1 MDFSQPI
8 FIAAWAG
15 AISFVWVLFDR
26 AEKVTSPEA
35 KEAASRWL
43 RNLSVDLPER
53 WPSQFALLFDRIFG
67 ERHLSFK
74 CFFRSCIA
82 SAISVAILFLIYI
95 SIHYREFSSYTDSDK
110 TVMLLAIGSL
120 MAILNFVPDYI
131 SLLETRIIIKW
142 MSRAHKSS
150 RLAIF
155 FVFDFI
161 ITGLIIIVALS
172 ILLLFIFWAESI
184 SDHEKVLRI
193 LGYSFL
199 FRKAGPYTP
208 YTFGIFIYSTYFTS
222 VWIWLYVI
230 SGILVRGTAS
240 FGSLFKWLK
249 KVLDIENQP
258 FRSIGFVSMFV
269 VSLGFLVALFFR

>member
-1 MDFSQPI
+1 MNFSQAS
-8 FIAAWAG
+8 FIAAWIG
-15 AISFVWVLFDR
+15 SISFVWVLFDR
-26 AEKVTSPEA
+26 AEKVTSAEA
-35 KEAASRWL
+35 KESASRWL

-82 SAISVAILFLIYI
+82 SAISIAILSLICI
-95 SIHYREFSSYTDSDK
+95 SIRYREFSSATDK
-110 TVMLLAIGSL
+110 AFMLAKIGIVMA
-120 MAILNFVPDYI
+120 MLNFVLDYI

-155 FVFDFI
+155 LVLDFI
-161 ITGLIIIVALS
+161 ITGLIFIVAFL
-172 ILLLFIFWAESI
+172 ILALVGGAI
-184 SDHEKVLRI
+184 SYPEWLISTLKN
-193 LGYSFL
+193 GFL
-199 FRKAGPYTP
+199 FREGGEGEVITL
-208 YTFGIFIYSTYFTS
+208 GIFIYSTYFTS

-249 KVLDIENQP
+249 KVLDMENQP
-258 FRSIGFVSMFV
+258 FRSIGFVSMFL